1 MHSDQSKSDIQVG
14 KSIKEHK
21 QRCKRKFCSNNV
33 PRYIENLT
41 STSDMT
47 KIVI

>member
-21 QRCKRKFCSNNV
+21 Q
-33 PRYIENLT
+33 NLT